1 LPLADE
7 HVAEEKA
14 PRTGYAHDNQE
25 GGCARTAPVP
35 ERVPLRIG
43 IIQLWLRILIW

>member
-25 GGCARTAPVP
+25 GGSQEPRLFRNEFPSGSASSSC
-35 ERVPLRIG
+35 G
-43 IIQLWLRILIW
+43 